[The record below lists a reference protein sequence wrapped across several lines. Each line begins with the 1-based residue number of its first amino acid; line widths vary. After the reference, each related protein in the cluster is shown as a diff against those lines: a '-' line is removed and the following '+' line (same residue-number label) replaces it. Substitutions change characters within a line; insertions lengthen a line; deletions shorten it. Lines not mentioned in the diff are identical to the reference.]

1 MLKSMTGFGRYES
14 STDRYKISVEIKAV
28 NHRYLD
34 LSIKMPRMFNPFESA
49 LRNLLKDEIQR
60 GKVDV
65 YVLYEDYSAQSTDL
79 HYNAALAAG
88 YMDAYRKMAEQFHL
102 SEHVTVSDLGRC
114 PDVLTMGSPEAD
126 EDELWKILSEAAMA
140 ARDRFVAS
148 RVEEGEKLKA
158 DLLSKLDAMTGW
170 VDDIEQRFP
179 QVLEEYRQKLEEK
192 VKELLGD
199 SSYDENRILQE
210 VTVYSDKI
218 CVDEEMVRLRSHI
231 ETMKQDLISGG
242 AVGRKLD
249 FLAQEMNREAN
260 TTLSKSADLRTTDAA
275 IALKTEIEKI
285 REQVQNIE

>member
-1 MLKSMTGFGRYES
+1 MLRSMTGFGRYEHVA
-14 STDRYKISVEIKAV
+14 DEYKISVEIKAV

-126 EDELWKILSEAAMA
+126 EDELWKILS
-140 ARDRFVAS
+140 
-148 RVEEGEKLKA
+148 
-158 DLLSKLDAMTGW
+158 
-170 VDDIEQRFP
+170 
-179 QVLEEYRQKLEEK
+179 
-192 VKELLGD
+192 
-199 SSYDENRILQE
+199 
-210 VTVYSDKI
+210 
-218 CVDEEMVRLRSHI
+218 
-231 ETMKQDLISGG
+231 
-242 AVGRKLD
+242 
-249 FLAQEMNREAN
+249 
-260 TTLSKSADLRTTDAA
+260 
-275 IALKTEIEKI
+275 
-285 REQVQNIE
+285 

>member
-1 MLKSMTGFGRYES
+1 
-14 STDRYKISVEIKAV
+14 
-28 NHRYLD
+28 
-34 LSIKMPRMFNPFESA
+34 
-49 LRNLLKDEIQR
+49 
-60 GKVDV
+60 
-65 YVLYEDYSAQSTDL
+65 
-79 HYNAALAAG
+79 
-88 YMDAYRKMAEQFHL
+88 
-102 SEHVTVSDLGRC
+102 
-114 PDVLTMGSPEAD
+114 
-126 EDELWKILSEAAMA
+126 MA
-140 ARDRFVAS
+140 ARDRVLAS
-148 RVEEGEKLKA
+148 RVEEGEKLNT